1 MTASPM
7 RLLFANFCDQVVY
20 AVKHACRNERGL
32 QVLLPLSSSSSP
44 PHLFGIR
51 QFLKSVLRPFKVIT
65 AMPKQNGKHQP
76 DGSPTPQR
84 PRKEGVSSPYFAKP
98 VTSPYFDKAGK
109 PDKSS
114 QSRVESSDVSV
125 KRHSKIKSTVSK
137 QVGDQVESVSIQPG
151 VGAGEGTKPKRK
163 RSKASSTPSVTG
175 LRLVLRNTHSDRSV
189 PMAYR
194 ILAVKPRLIQGQWI

>member
-1 MTASPM
+1 MPAEMNADSRCCFLCLP
-7 RLLFANFCDQVVY
+7 
-20 AVKHACRNERGL
+20 
-32 QVLLPLSSSSSP
+32 LLPYTPLRHSTISQ
-44 PHLFGIR
+44 IR
-51 QFLKSVLRPFKVIT
+51 VTCQLYVIT
-65 AMPKQNGKHQP
+65 AMPKQNGKHQTV
-76 DGSPTPQR
+76 GSTSQWPG
-84 PRKEGVSSPYFAKP
+84 KEGVSSPYFAKP
-98 VTSPYFDKAGK
+98 VTSPYFDKIGK

-114 QSRVESSDVSV
+114 QSRVETSDVSV
-125 KRHSKIKSTVSK
+125 KRRSKIKSAVSK

-151 VGAGEGTKPKRK
+151 AGASEGTKPKRK